1 MTLVK
6 CQYSRRSHCAI
17 NGGVPDT
24 EVNIYIL
31 YNGHENDV
39 MFKIN
44 LYNDQIL
51 ITYCP

>member
-24 EVNIYIL
+24 EVNIYIYCTMDMKMMSCL
-31 YNGHENDV
+31 
-39 MFKIN
+39 K
-44 LYNDQIL
+44 L
-51 ITYCP
+51 TYIMIRF